1 MTDEKRADMKLSKLL
16 LTAVISTL
24 FVSCGAKWSTDYDG
38 ALKTAQKKNRDI
50 FLVFTGDD
58 WTDNSIPFKENIL
71 NKKEFLSKYSKDFV
85 FLNIDFSQG
94 EFAKTKV
101 AEDAS
106 GAEKKAAE
114 RIAAEYKKKEALGRN
129 YSVKVWPAVYLCSA
143 EGYVLEQVIFDAD
156 KDITCTVEEY
166 CAKVNE
172 KKAKA
177 DELKVLVSA
186 VRNSKGVEKAK
197 AIDELVKA
205 SNPRFSDLYKKLIY
219 EFPALD
225 AGNET
230 GRLGF
235 YELAGAYYTS
245 YEATT
250 RNEDPAKPFLDVIEK
265 GHLAPDQVQE
275 AYYMAAY
282 SLINGEKF
290 DSALVT
296 EYLEKAY
303 TVNPAGPNAMKIL
316 QNLQQMKRFAELE
329 KVQSESDGE

>member
-1 MTDEKRADMKLSKLL
+1 MKLSKLFI
-16 LTAVISTL
+16 TAIISAL
-24 FVSCGAKWSTDYDG
+24 FVSCGTKWNTDYDD
-38 ALKTAQKKNRDI
+38 ALKSAQKKNKDV

-58 WTDNSIPFKENIL
+58 WTDNSVPFKENIL
-71 NKKEFLSKYSKDFV
+71 NKKEFLSRYSKDYV

-106 GAEKKAAE
+106 DADKKLAEK
-114 RIAAEYKKKEALGRN
+114 IAAEYKRKEVLGRN

-156 KDITCTVEEY
+156 KDTTCTVEEY
-166 CAKVNE
+166 SEKVE
-172 KKAKA
+172 VQRKKAA
-177 DELKVLVSA
+177 EIKVLVEA
-186 VRNSKGVEKAK
+186 VRSAKGVEKAK
-197 AIDELVKA
+197 AIDELVKG
-205 SNPRFSDLYKKLIY
+205 SNPRFSDLYKDLIY

-225 AGNET
+225 TENET

-235 YELAGAYYTS
+235 YELAAAYYVS

-250 RNEDPAKPFLDVIEK
+250 KNEDPAKPFLDVIEK
-265 GHLAPDQVQE
+265 GHLALDQVQE

-316 QNLQQMKRFAELE
+316 QNLQQMKRFSELE
-329 KVQSESDGE
+329 KVQAESDGE